1 MKVHLSPSQSALVEI
16 GMMFLPAL
24 PAYIWLWP
32 NVSGSEWLMSVQS
45 AVYVYFIA
53 GALFIGLRRWNWDQL
68 GLNRRGIGLSLAC
81 GALLVLARTFALL
94 STNIPLSLQFT
105 TPSRWVSEI
114 AFYFLL
120 VGVGEEL
127 LFRGL
132 MYRALEEWRGVR
144 WAIWGT
150 TLVFGLWHVGGRG
163 LLGFAGGVIYGV
175 LFGAIRWR
183 AGGIVGLMI
192 VHGLVDITTA
202 AIVPENPLRYF
213 NQVQIVQPLLAILTV
228 VVLVGL
234 PVYLWTAPSIKA
246 MWCKR

>member
-1 MKVHLSPSQSALVEI
+1 MKIRLLPSQATLVEI
-16 GMMFLPAL
+16 CILFLPAI
-24 PAYIWLWP
+24 PAYLWLWP
-32 NVSGSEWLMSVQS
+32 NVDGTIWNAPVQS

-53 GALFIGLRRWNWDQL
+53 GALFIGLRRWNRDQL
-68 GLNRRGIGLSLAC
+68 GLNRHGIGLSLSC
-81 GALLVLARTFALL
+81 GVLLVLARTFALL

-105 TPSRWVSEI
+105 TLARWMSEI

-150 TLVFGLWHVGGRG
+150 TLVFGLWHVGGGG
-163 LLGFAGGVIYGV
+163 LLGLAGGAIYGL

-228 VVLVGL
+228 AVLVGL
-234 PVYLWTAPSIKA
+234 PVCLWTAPSIKA
-246 MWCKR
+246 MWRKR